1 MRKIL
6 LTGVNG
12 QVGWEL
18 RRSLLTLGQV
28 IPASR
33 EGGNG
38 ILTLDLSQPDQ
49 IRSVIREVQP
59 QLIVNA
65 AAYTAVDKAESDVD
79 LAMKVNGIAPGIIAE
94 EARRCGAAVLHYST
108 DYVFDGT
115 KNAPYVES
123 DRTNPLSVYGRS
135 KLAGELA
142 IASVAVP
149 HFIFRTSWV
158 YGLRGKNFLL
168 TMLKLAREREEL
180 KIVEDQI
187 GSPTWSVTIAQATAQ
202 ILAQSVAGSV
212 AQSLVQDAGDF
223 SEFMGSRSGVYHLTS
238 TGETS
243 WYGFAKMIFEL
254 TEGSEA
260 RALTS
265 VVPIG
270 SEFYPSPVNRP
281 NYSLLDVGLVER
293 SFGLRLPGWDE
304 ALTVALERDQP

>member
-94 EARRCGAAVLHYST
+94 EAQQCGAAVIHYST

-123 DRTNPLSVYGRS
+123 DRTNPLNVYGRS

-142 IASVAVP
+142 IASVPVP

-168 TMLKLAREREEL
+168 TMLKLARERPEL
-180 KIVEDQI
+180 KIVADQI

-202 ILAQSVAGSV
+202 ILAQSITQEADG
-212 AQSLVQDAGDF
+212 F
-223 SEFMGSRSGVYHLTS
+223 SEYVGSKSGVYHLTS
-238 TGETS
+238 TGKTS

-254 TEGSEA
+254 TEGLDA
-260 RALTS
+260 RVLKS

-304 ALTVALERDQP
+304 ALTVAVIPTK

>member
-18 RRSLLTLGQV
+18 ARSLLTLGQV

-33 EGGNG
+33 AGGHG
-38 ILTLDLSQPDQ
+38 GLTLDLSQPDQ

-59 QLIVNA
+59 HVIVNA

-79 LAMKVNGIAPGIIAE
+79 LAMMVNGIAPGIIAE
-94 EARRCGAAVLHYST
+94 EAMRYGALVVHYST
-108 DYVFDGT
+108 DYVFDGM

-142 IASVAVP
+142 IASVGVP
-149 HFIFRTSWV
+149 HFVFRTSWV

-168 TMLKLAREREEL
+168 TMLKLAREREAL
-180 KIVEDQI
+180 NIVSDQI

-202 ILAQSVAGSV
+202 ILVQSIT
-212 AQSLVQDAGDF
+212 QDLDGFCQYID
-223 SEFMGSRSGVYHLTS
+223 SKSGVYHLTS

-254 TEGSEA
+254 TEGSDT
-260 RALTS
+260 RLLKS

-281 NYSLLDVGLVER
+281 NYSLLDVSRVER

-304 ALTVALERDQP
+304 ALTLALARDDV

>member
-18 RRSLLTLGQV
+18 RRSLMTLGQV

-33 EGGNG
+33 EGGKG
-38 ILTLDLSQPDQ
+38 ILTLDLSQPDSL
-49 IRSVIREVQP
+49 RSVIREVQP

-65 AAYTAVDKAESDVD
+65 AAYTAVDRAESEPE
-79 LAMKVNGIAPGIIAE
+79 LAMAVNGVAPGIMAE
-94 EARRCGAAVLHYST
+94 EAKRCGASMVHYST

-115 KNAPYVES
+115 KGSPYVET
-123 DRTNPLSVYGRS
+123 DPTNPLNVYGQT

-142 IASVAVP
+142 IASVGVP

-158 YGLRGKNFLL
+158 YGLRGQNFLL
-168 TMLKLAREREEL
+168 TMLKLARERSEL
-180 KIVEDQI
+180 KVVNDQV

-202 ILAQSVAGSV
+202 ILAQSVT
-212 AQSLVQDAGDF
+212 QSTALESGDF
-223 SEFMGSRSGVYHLTS
+223 SELMSLRSGVHHLTS

-243 WYGFAKMIFEL
+243 WYGFAKLIFEL
-254 TEGSEA
+254 TAGSES
-260 RALTS
+260 RLLTS
-265 VVPIG
+265 VLPIG

-281 NYSLLDVGLVER
+281 SYSLLDVGQVER
-293 SFGLRLPGWDE
+293 SFGLRLPGWDD
-304 ALTVALERDQP
+304 ALALATNPL

>member
-28 IPASR
+28 IPVSR
-33 EGGNG
+33 EGGKG
-38 ILTLDLSQPDQ
+38 VLKLDLSQPDQ
-49 IRSVIREVQP
+49 IRSVIREVNP

-65 AAYTAVDKAESDVD
+65 AAYTAVDQAEGDVD
-79 LAMKVNGIAPGIIAE
+79 VAMKVNGVAPGIIGE
-94 EARRCGAAVLHYST
+94 EAKRIGAGVIHYST

-115 KNAPYVES
+115 KNAPYVET
-123 DRTNPLSVYGRS
+123 DLTNPLSVYGRS
-135 KLAGELA
+135 KLSGELA

-149 HFIFRTSWV
+149 HFILRTSWV

-180 KIVEDQI
+180 KIVDDQI

-202 ILAQSVAGSV
+202 ILAQAV
-212 AQSLVQDAGDF
+212 AQDF
-223 SEFMGSRSGVYHLTS
+223 SEFMGQKSGVYHLTS
-238 TGETS
+238 TGKTS
-243 WYGFAKMIFEL
+243 WYGFAKKIFEL
-254 TEGSEA
+254 TEGLDE
-260 RALTS
+260 RALKS
-265 VVPIG
+265 VSPIG
-270 SEFYPSPVNRP
+270 SEFYPSPVKRP

-304 ALTVALERDQP
+304 ALTVALERDR